1 MSTNRAQRIREAI
14 DNQTGLEG
22 GYFKFLGDVTGKLTP
37 MGKLAL
43 QAGGQDMIKATYAA
57 VEQDPH
63 SRNRYLT
70 GLVSRL
76 ETKATKHESADDTL
90 QEEKKEE
97 LQLLLSSFTLSPYLL
112 CCAPFPT
119 ASCTF
124 CPKCEVNL
132 PHTCCLWAPRAM
144 WSRCLELPQLRL

>member
-90 QEEKKEE
+90 QEEETVPDTRS
-97 LQLLLSSFTLSPYLL
+97 LRANHHRGVRCLNCGRLLSRIHTLPSIR
-112 CCAPFPT
+112 T
-119 ASCTF
+119 
-124 CPKCEVNL
+124 CPNGECGTRYQIIRMNRGLGV
-132 PHTCCLWAPRAM
+132 R
-144 WSRCLELPQLRL
+144 QL